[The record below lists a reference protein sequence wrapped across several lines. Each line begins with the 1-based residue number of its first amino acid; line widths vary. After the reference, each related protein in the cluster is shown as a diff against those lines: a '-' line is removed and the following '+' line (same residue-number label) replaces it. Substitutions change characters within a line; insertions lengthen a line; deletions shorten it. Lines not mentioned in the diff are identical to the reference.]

1 MRRIEKAAVS
11 LVLVCI
17 AGLAQEDR
25 GTMRGLI
32 KDPTGAIV
40 PNASVIAVNVATN
53 NQFKTSSGASTGEFT
68 IPSLPGG
75 NYRLRVESPGFKTF
89 IQDGISL
96 AAGGTLSLDVA
107 LQVGTA
113 AETVEVTAEATQMQ
127 TDTARIATSV
137 STIFVDKLPLAVN
150 GGVRSPIDLANT
162 TTDVQGTAGN
172 FRIGGGQRGLEGF
185 TLDGATVSGS
195 TDLNTQ
201 NAAAQSSPSIDSL
214 AEFSVESGGFK
225 AETGHAS
232 GGSISFVSKSGTNR
246 FHGDL
251 YEYVRNYDM
260 DARGFFATFK
270 PILKQN
276 DFGFTAGAPVIIPK
290 IYNGKDRTFWFYSYE
305 GFRNRAGAA
314 VNPLSVPAPEMY
326 NGDFSHFVDGNN
338 KLYTIYDPATQTQN
352 PTTGAYTRT
361 PFQGNIIPI
370 ARFDPVAVAIIKY
383 AAPLAVSNIA
393 GLVPGTSSY
402 IRQNYRIPSNS
413 GARAPV
419 DKWSVKLDQLV
430 AQKQHVAFYYGR
442 GTSASQVNPGGVGGM
457 GLTNSLPGG
466 LSNASEGSTYWRV
479 YRLSHEFTISPA
491 VFNRITGGKT
501 LNVFNI
507 AGVGYLDG
515 SPMSFGLHPLNTVG
529 WKSLGIC
536 IPNWP
541 DCNVNFPQINFGDT
555 FTSWGSQDTN
565 TQGSVNWELR
575 DDLTWIKGRH
585 TFKFGGFYNNTVY
598 NGGGSQNYSGNV
610 TFSSTTT
617 GVPNVSSQAT
627 GGGSGFASFLLGQVS
642 GWALD
647 TLRLIQTH
655 WVSEAAYAQD
665 DWRVSDRLTLNLGL
679 RYETG
684 QAPTVVYD
692 QQSDLDPTLPDAG
705 AGGLPGALIF
715 AGTGPGRTGSRT
727 LIPNWKGALSP
738 RFGFAYTVDKKTTVR
753 GSASETFGPII
764 QNANSSH
771 NVGFIQRIT
780 ASNTSQGLFP
790 TFTLKDGAPYWAP
803 VPQIDPSV
811 GNGVNMPYYN
821 GKTAVTPSEEFNFA
835 LDIQRQITRTV
846 AVDVGYVG
854 TMASRIASTLLTFNA
869 LDYKNLPANLSPF
882 TASGRSLLN
891 SLVGSAAANAA
902 GIKAP
907 WSGFNALWGTNA
919 TVMQSLLPFPQY
931 STIDTFNGG
940 GDKIGH
946 STYNAGNLRITKRFR
961 GGFSLQGSYVFS
973 KFLTNADAAGPED
986 PFNRRLSKALGSTD
1000 QTHQVKINY
1009 IYDLPFGNGRMF
1021 LNRGGILNQVLGGWS
1036 ISGNNTYLSG
1046 TPIAIT
1052 TTVSFPLGDGTFV
1065 NTPTISTYDG
1075 WRGTS
1080 ATGKFD
1086 PNVDRFFQPASF
1098 FGTQPTTQFGNATR
1112 TNPKIR
1118 NFANLNENVSV
1129 AKSFPIRESIRA
1141 EFRADAFNPL
1151 NRTIFG
1157 PANGGNSL
1165 QNANFGLWNIQV
1177 NTPRQLQLALK
1188 VYF

>member
-1 MRRIEKAAVS
+1 MQRIARFAFL
-11 LVLVCI
+11 LVLVCS
-17 AGLAQEDR
+17 AVWAQADR
-25 GTMRGLI
+25 GTMRGLV
-32 KDPTGAIV
+32 KDTTGAVV
-40 PNASVIAVNVATN
+40 PNASISAVNIATN
-53 NQFKTSSGASTGEFT
+53 NNFKTTSGASTGEFT

-89 IQDGISL
+89 VQDGIDL
-96 AAGGTLSLDVA
+96 AAGDAISLDVV
-107 LQVGTA
+107 LQVGAA
-113 AETVEVTAEATQMQ
+113 AETIEVTGETTQLQ
-127 TDTARIATSV
+127 TDTARVATAV
-137 STIFVDKLPLAVN
+137 STAFVDELPLAVN

-162 TTDVQGTAGN
+162 TTDVQGSAGN
-172 FRIGGGQRGLEGF
+172 FRIGGGQRGLEGM

-195 TDLNTQ
+195 TDLSTQ
-201 NAAAQSSPSIDSL
+201 GQAAQSSPSIDSL

-232 GGSISFVSKSGTNR
+232 GGSVSFVSKSGGNR

-251 YEYVRNYDM
+251 YEYFRNYDM

-276 DFGFTAGAPVIIPK
+276 DFGFTAGAPVMIPK
-290 IYNGKDRTFWFYSYE
+290 IYNGKDRTFWFFSYE
-305 GFRNRAGAA
+305 GFRNRVGAS

-326 NGDFSHFVDGNN
+326 NGDFSHLVDGNN

-361 PFQGNIIPI
+361 PFQGNLIPQS
-370 ARFDPVAVAIIKY
+370 RFDPVAAAIVKY
-383 AAPLAVSNIA
+383 GAPLAVPNIP
-393 GLVPGTSSY
+393 GLVPGTSAY

-413 GARAPV
+413 GTRAPV
-419 DKWSVKLDQLV
+419 DKWSIKVDQV
-430 AQKQHVAFYYGR
+430 IARKQHVAFYYGR
-442 GTSASQVNPGGVGGM
+442 GTSASQVNPGGAGGL

-466 LSNASEGSTYWRV
+466 LSSSSEGSTYWRV
-479 YRLSHEFTISPA
+479 YRLTHEFTISPT
-491 VFNRITGGKT
+491 VFNRVTGGKT
-501 LNVFNI
+501 VNVFNV
-507 AGVGYLDG
+507 AGVGYLKG
-515 SPMSFGLHPLNTVG
+515 SPMSFGLTPLNSTG

-541 DCNVNFPQINFGDT
+541 DCNVNFPQLNFGDT
-555 FTSWGSQDTN
+555 FTSWGSNDTN

-575 DDLTWIKGRH
+575 NDLTWVKGSH
-585 TFKFGGFYNNTVY
+585 TFKFGGFYNNTIY

-610 TFSSTTT
+610 SFSSTNT

-627 GGGSGFASFLLGQVS
+627 GGGAGFASFLLGQVS
-642 GWALD
+642 GWSLD
-647 TLRLIQTH
+647 TLRLIETH

-665 DWRVSDRLTLNLGL
+665 DWRVSNKLTLNLGL

-684 QAPTVVYD
+684 QAPKVVYD
-692 QQSDLDPTLPDAG
+692 QQSDLNPTLPDAA

-727 LIPNWKGALSP
+727 LIPNWKGAVSP
-738 RFGFAYTVDKKTTVR
+738 RFGFAYSINNKTSVR

-790 TFTLKDGAPYWAP
+790 TFALKDGAPYWSP
-803 VPQIDPSV
+803 VPNLDPGV

-821 GKTAVTPSEEFNFA
+821 GNTAVTPSQEFNFSF
-835 LDIQRQITRTV
+835 DIQRQITKTV

-854 TMASRIASTLLTFNA
+854 TMAGRIASTLLTFNA
-869 LDYKNLPANLSPF
+869 LNYKNLPANLSPF
-882 TASGRSLLN
+882 TAAGKSLLN

-907 WSGFNALWGTNA
+907 WSGFNALWGNSA
-919 TVMQSLLPFPQY
+919 TVLQSLLPFPQY
-931 STIDTFNGG
+931 STIDTYNGG
-940 GDKIGH
+940 GDKVGH
-946 STYNAGNLRITKRFR
+946 STYNAGSLKITKRFGR
-961 GGFSLQGSYVFS
+961 GFSLQGSYVFS
-973 KFLTNADAAGPED
+973 KYLTNADAAGPED
-986 PFNRRLSKALGSTD
+986 PFNRSLSKALGTTD
-1000 QTHQVKINY
+1000 QTHQVKISY
-1009 IYDLPFGNGRMF
+1009 TYDLPFGKGRTF
-1021 LNRGGILNQVLGGWS
+1021 LNRGGILNEVIGGWR
-1036 ISGNNTYLSG
+1036 IAGNNTYLSG
-1046 TPIAIT
+1046 TPIALT

-1065 NTPTISTYDG
+1065 NTPTITTYDG
-1075 WRGTS
+1075 WKGS
-1080 ATGKFD
+1080 YTGKFD

-1118 NFANLNENVSV
+1118 NFANLNENISL
-1129 AKSFPIRESIRA
+1129 AKSFPLHESIRA
-1141 EFRADAFNPL
+1141 EFRAEAFNVL
-1151 NRTIFG
+1151 NRTQFG
-1157 PANGGNSL
+1157 PASGGTSL
-1165 QNANFGLWNIQV
+1165 QNANFGLWNTQA